1 MGFIDKVKNTVK
13 SADEKLGN
21 VIDKEKIDSE
31 IRRQESVID
40 DLVKEIGEKVVAAL
54 RDGKDASSAE
64 VTPAFNKIKKCK
76 VKIEELK
83 AEKEAIGKRE

>member
-31 IRRQESVID
+31 IRRQENAIN

-64 VTPAFNKIKKCK
+64 VVPAFDNIKEYEAKI
-76 VKIEELK
+76 
-83 AEKEAIGKRE
+83 